1 MCTHTRD
8 TGPRQSL
15 RNSAFRTGAVAGAGD
30 VDHRRDK
37 MIAHGLLY
45 TRHLRCFV
53 SSR

>member
-30 VDHRRDK
+30 VHHRRDK
-37 MIAHGLLY
+37 MIAQRAIIHSSLAV
-45 TRHLRCFV
+45 LRQQ
-53 SSR
+53 